1 MARYDIDNELYK
13 RKSLAMVDKI
23 WFLILI
29 LGLLILICLEFCG
42 ATLPDL
48 PTQKD
53 IERPKAFRMQSP
65 TYRQMEHLH
74 HLMPLMPKGEY
85 HDNP

>member
-1 MARYDIDNELYK
+1 MARYDIDSELYK

-29 LGLLILICLEFCG
+29 FGLLILIWLEFCDT
-42 ATLPDL
+42 ASPIL

-65 TYRQMEHLH
+65 TYRQMENLH
-74 HLMPLMPKGEY
+74 HLMPLMSKGEY